1 MTSRSGWGKGNRT
14 CHGSTLREIAKQSS
28 ARHGLRSVL
37 LDRIEYYC
45 YRDHFAC
52 PMVEVKTT
60 KLRNFLNGKTSERV
74 RVGVIDQTATV
85 LEAVSHPRGFIAP
98 TRVEEILR

>member
-1 MTSRSGWGKGNRT
+1 
-14 CHGSTLREIAKQSS
+14 
-28 ARHGLRSVL
+28 
-37 LDRIEYYC
+37 
-45 YRDHFAC
+45 
-52 PMVEVKTT
+52 MVEVKTT